1 MFAWIQI
8 SHIFSKYLIKNL
20 LAVKDLLMPTRFLC
34 TGVTF
39 ASFSERGNMDRAIK
53 LFRLV
58 KAKSAKK
65 PELLLVQLVWI
76 SDSWVALFT

>member
-1 MFAWIQI
+1 
-8 SHIFSKYLIKNL
+8 
-20 LAVKDLLMPTRFLC
+20 
-34 TGVTF
+34 
-39 ASFSERGNMDRAIK
+39 MDRAIK